1 MIYYLKILYN
11 NKKIV
16 LDLNLRGKKALVT
29 GSSKGIGKNIAEA
42 LSKEGCY
49 VAINSRDKKYLNEIN
64 SKLENSFAIPGDVT
78 NPIEAKKIVNETIS
92 HFESLDILV
101 CNVGSGKSVKPGLED
116 YHEWKNVFKKN
127 LFSSTNIIEESREYL
142 AASKGSIICI
152 SSICGLE
159 NIFGA
164 PVTYSVAKS
173 ALNSYVKFS
182 SRNLGRVGIRINAI
196 APGNIYFNGSV
207 WSEKM
212 REDREAVKAML
223 KREVSLGKLGTP
235 EDISSLTCF
244 LASPVS
250 NFITGSIF
258 KVDGGQVR
266 S

>member
-1 MIYYLKILYN
+1 M
-11 NKKIV
+11 
-16 LDLNLRGKKALVT
+16 DLNLRGKKALVT

-42 LSKEGCY
+42 LLNEGCF
-49 VAINSRDKKYLNEIN
+49 VAINSRDKKYLDDMNA
-64 SKLENSFAIPGDVT
+64 KLQNSFAIPGDVT
-78 NPIEAKKIVNETIS
+78 NPIEAKKIINKTIS
-92 HFESLDILV
+92 HFDSLDILV
-101 CNVGSGKSVKPGLED
+101 CNVGTGKSVKPGLED
-116 YHEWKNVFKKN
+116 YSEWKNVIKN
-127 LFSSTNIIEESREYL
+127 NLLSSTNIIEQSKEYL
-142 AASKGSIICI
+142 SLSKGSIICI

-182 SRNLGRVGIRINAI
+182 SRHLGKEGIRINAI

-212 REDREAVKAML
+212 KEDPEEVKAML
-223 KREVSLGKLGTP
+223 KKEVSLGKLGVP

-244 LASPVS
+244 LASPIS